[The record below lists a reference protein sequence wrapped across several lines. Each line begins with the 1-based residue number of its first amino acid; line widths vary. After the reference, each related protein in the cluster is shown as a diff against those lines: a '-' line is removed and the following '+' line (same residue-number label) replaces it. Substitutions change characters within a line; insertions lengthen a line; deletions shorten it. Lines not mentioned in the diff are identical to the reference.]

1 MEKNGMG
8 KKEKDTHY
16 SPRIHRENTGTN
28 KARNAT
34 VKRDLIRRFWP
45 NHANQTMRGKVT
57 SLIINQAIEFQSK
70 RMEVEKKKRRKEKTQ
85 RHRGTELKLR
95 VERQKP

>member
-1 MEKNGMG
+1 MVWERRKRIRTTRPASIGRTREQIKREMRDC
-8 KKEKDTHY
+8 KER
-16 SPRIHRENTGTN
+16 P
-28 KARNAT
+28 
-34 VKRDLIRRFWP
+34 IRRFWP

-57 SLIINQAIEFQSK
+57 SLIINQAIESK
-70 RMEVEKKKRRKEKTQ
+70 RMEVEEKKRRKEKTQ